1 MTRPSEGT
9 YTTSD
14 GLQLR
19 ILTWLPEEGAKI
31 NGVVVIAH
39 GLGEHAGRYEH
50 VADALTAAGFA
61 VRALDHR
68 GHGRSGGLR
77 GHVDEFAQLPRDL
90 AAVVQAFRAE
100 HPGLPAVVMGHSL
113 GGLVTLQF
121 HINHP
126 DHGLDGLILSNPL
139 LAVAFVPPRWKTMAA
154 RLLGRIAP
162 RLRLDNELDTSEISR
177 DPAEVKAYE
186 DDPLVHRLISTRLF
200 NEMMAAAA
208 RTPASASSFRL
219 PTLWVLG
226 GSDKIVSAKAGEA
239 FARTLPAD
247 ATTIRVWPESYH
259 EPHNDLDKAEVIEA
273 IVGWVQERTAASS

>member
-31 NGVVVIAH
+31 TGLVVIGH

-50 VADALTAAGFA
+50 VADALTAAGVA
-61 VRALDHR
+61 VRAFDHR

-90 AAVVQAFRAE
+90 ASVVQAFRADY
-100 HPGLPAVVMGHSL
+100 PDLPAVVYGHSL
-113 GGLVTLQF
+113 GGLITLQF
-121 HINHP
+121 HVDHP
-126 DHGLDGLILSNPL
+126 DHGLSGLILSNPL
-139 LAVAFVPPRWKTMAA
+139 LEVAFVPPRWKTMAA
-154 RLLGRIAP
+154 RLLGRLAP
-162 RLRLDNELDTSEISR
+162 RLRLDNELDTTEISR
-177 DPAEVKAYE
+177 DPVEVKAYE

-200 NEMMAAAA
+200 NEMMAAADRSA
-208 RTPASASSFRL
+208 ASASSFRL
-219 PTLWVLG
+219 PTLWILG

-273 IVGWVQERTAASS
+273 IVGWVQERVAASS